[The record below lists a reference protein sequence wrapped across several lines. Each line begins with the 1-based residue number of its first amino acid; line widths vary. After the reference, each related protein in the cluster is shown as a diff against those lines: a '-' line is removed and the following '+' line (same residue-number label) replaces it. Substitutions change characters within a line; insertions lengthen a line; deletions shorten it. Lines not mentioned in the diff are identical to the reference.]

1 MERTR
6 DDIKIQISQIL
17 EEHKIKDLKAFIKKK
32 NSFNNCNMY
41 LTYFFHIVQAAGIF
55 TSTLATGC
63 HIEDLIWVGI
73 GLNVFAS
80 LIKAFQDSN
89 NNFSKKFSEEIL
101 NIKSEYLHEEYEN
114 DKIEDDTGLVNKKCE
129 IKHEVKHEVKNEAV
143 IKRENKEHEIIL
155 KPEIKEERSKGIV
168 KTDIK
173 HEGVVN
179 KLDDLTTPL
188 LKK

>member
-101 NIKSEYLHEEYEN
+101 KIKSEYLHEDYEN
-114 DKIEDDTGLVNKKCE
+114 YDKIKENEAENGLSNKQSE
-129 IKHEVKHEVKNEAV
+129 IKKKINHEVVKTEVKENVKKEAV
-143 IKRENKEHEIIL
+143 L
-155 KPEIKEERSKGIV
+155 KPEIKEERPKGVV

-173 HEGVVN
+173 HEGV
-179 KLDDLTTPL
+179 KIDDLTTPL